1 MARVDKVHAMDR
13 VEELDLTARIK
24 DAVISVL
31 ELNIDREQLDD
42 EVSLYSPI
50 VRLDSLT
57 LLHILVVIEKQFDI
71 EIDDEDVMNAELSNV
86 GSLVDMIRRIIDAKG
101 TEE

>member
-13 VEELDLTARIK
+13 VEKLDLAARIK

-57 LLHILVVIEKQFDI
+57 LLHLLVVIEKQFDI

-86 GSLVDMIRRIIDAKG
+86 GSLVDMIRRVIDAKG
-101 TEE
+101 AEE